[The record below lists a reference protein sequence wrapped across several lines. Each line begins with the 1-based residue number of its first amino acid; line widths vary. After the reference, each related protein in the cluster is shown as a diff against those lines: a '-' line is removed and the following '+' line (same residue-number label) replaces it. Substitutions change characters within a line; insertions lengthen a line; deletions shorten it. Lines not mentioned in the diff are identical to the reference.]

1 MKKILIPIIITTVA
15 MATTLA
21 NAQELTT
28 EQQDELLGI
37 GIQYAQKAVLFEGM
51 VQGKLIELAVEL
63 NREGRLDSKKAAGKS
78 TKKANAILNDIG
90 GLYGEFVKSRV
101 AFMLEAKNVL
111 TLEQKLYVLENLEP
125 SALMDYEEV
134 EFLQPDVF
142 DLPISLSLDQ
152 RKKLIKL
159 EADLILEEVK
169 LERDIELVLLE
180 LETIFM
186 GEIIDPAKVDK
197 QVMKLAGLAADTIK
211 NRVDYFIEAKDVLT
225 LDQKRLLSY
234 LMGL

>member
-1 MKKILIPIIITTVA
+1 MKKILIPMIITTVA
-15 MATTLA
+15 MVTTIA
-21 NAQELTT
+21 NAQELAA

-51 VQGKLIELAVEL
+51 IQGKLIELAVEL

-78 TKKANAILNDIG
+78 AKSANSILKDIG

-111 TLEQKLYVLENLEP
+111 TLEQKLYLLENLEP
-125 SALMDYEEV
+125 SALMDYEEID
-134 EFLQPDVF
+134 FLQPDIF

-152 RKKLIKL
+152 RRKLIKL

-186 GEIIDPAKVDK
+186 GESIEPSKVDK
-197 QVMKLAGLAADTIK
+197 QVMKLAGLAADAIE
-211 NRVDYFIEAKDVLT
+211 NRVDYFIGAKDVLT